1 MDIVES
7 FQCYFSLLEDR
18 KQELMRDLDSAYNN
32 KRMLINGHISK
43 NQENHERFVQVGHPL
58 IMFSKILNKGGALW
72 TKSRLVSYK

>member
-58 IMFSKILNKGGALW
+58 IMFSKILNFKQ
-72 TKSRLVSYK
+72 TKSRLVNYK

>member
-58 IMFSKILNKGGALW
+58 PMFSKILNLKQRWRSLD
-72 TKSRLVSYK
+72 KI

>member
-58 IMFSKILNKGGALW
+58 IMFSKILNLKQRWRSLD
-72 TKSRLVSYK
+72 KI